1 MVNSI
6 ASTLILVLLLVG
18 QSMGLFFNHG
28 SCWCPP
34 PPPPCVITT
43 CPPAQLHAPPLPC
56 RSINYHGSYA
66 IPSSSY
72 AEQTTSYVQPPSSY
86 MIPQDSYVQTS
97 AVGYTMPESTPY
109 AFPPHS
115 QSNPSTPISSSPY
128 ADQPSSIDSI
138 GQMPSNLENFL
149 GNVVKTDG
157 DTLGDSINVESLSAG
172 NDFRPAA
179 DEDDSTDIEN
189 VGNDIYDEIL
199 PQLPVRRP
207 PLHTGSSSRLGTEG
221 LVPYGI
227 FDRRYVLLKRM
238 KQRNQRASK
247 TYAVS
252 STTCNNPKLAQLIA
266 QAIDEDVGKSKRLVI
281 EAIEMAFDGA
291 KFDVMCAQG
300 DFSYTVHSR
309 QYCEATKGSIT
320 CFVFR

>member
-1 MVNSI
+1 
-6 ASTLILVLLLVG
+6 
-18 QSMGLFFNHG
+18 MGLFFNHG

-115 QSNPSTPISSSPY
+115 QSNPSI
-128 ADQPSSIDSI
+128 
-138 GQMPSNLENFL
+138 
-149 GNVVKTDG
+149 
-157 DTLGDSINVESLSAG
+157 
-172 NDFRPAA
+172 RPAA